1 MVTQGRS
8 WGSVRR
14 VVAAC
19 ALGVLFAAPSV
30 DAATKSKAPAPAAS
44 SVGQEAHDGAVLT
57 PWQQLIREARSLGLP
72 TGFLEVIP
80 ADFVRIEFEDLHTY
94 AAEYHPADHRMVL
107 NRTLSFNAAGSILR
121 PLKTLPHRDI
131 GTLFHELFHA
141 YMDYLVADASA
152 TASDPRR
159 RNLLAFARDR
169 QTCRYSTVEIVPVV
183 QRKAASETRQ
193 LSEVES
199 WEALNETWAVFVG
212 WAVWTKLEA
221 GGAHAASSGVAD
233 DWYRRL
239 GRAHERGELRGYY
252 EPEDAEERALTKKRY
267 LALTHRIAP
276 DEAAWLMRDI
286 LATSEKGARAVQTL
300 LETHAPPLARG
311 EQCRQDAS
319 LSPDRPH

>member
-1 MVTQGRS
+1 MGAQRQVWRGR
-8 WGSVRR
+8 VC
-14 VVAAC
+14 VVALC
-19 ALGVLFAAPSV
+19 VLGAVGTGSIA
-30 DAATKSKAPAPAAS
+30 DAADRATVPVAAVSKE
-44 SVGQEAHDGAVLT
+44 GTEARGGAVLT
-57 PWQQLIREARSLGLP
+57 PWQQLIREARSLSLP
-72 TGFLEVIP
+72 TGFLEAIP
-80 ADFVRIEFEDLHTY
+80 ADFVNIEFEDLHTY
-94 AAEYHPADHRMVL
+94 AAEYHPEDHRMVL

-121 PLKTLPHRDI
+121 TLKTLPHRDI

-141 YMDYLVADASA
+141 YMDYLVADAPA
-152 TASDPRR
+152 TAGDPGRR
-159 RNLLAFARDR
+159 AFLAFARDR
-169 QTCRYSTVEIVPVV
+169 QVCRYSTVEIVPVV
-183 QRKAASETRQ
+183 QRKAASETRH

-221 GGAHAASSGVAD
+221 GGAQAKSSAGGNAGGA

-276 DEAAWLMRDI
+276 DEAARLMQDI
-286 LATSEKGARAVQTL
+286 METSEKGARAVQGL

-311 EQCRQDAS
+311 EGCR
-319 LSPDRPH
+319 